1 MRIEDSVWQ
10 GSFGYWQKLF
20 IHQNILPIGHTAW
33 NGFLHGGRG
42 LVACQIN
49 TAINGSVN
57 WSVDTIKYDLQFI
70 SQLYATAYLQEL
82 ELEENTVSN
91 LLSIIASYEP
101 KEAIIFL
108 SIANG
113 QLATS
118 QRKQLYFCRSPTVRL
133 ISICCKSWQF
143 LLWSAM
149 NRYASAGKNFNSAR
163 NPKTY

>member
-10 GSFGYWQKLF
+10 GSFGYWQNLF
-20 IHQNILPIGHTAW
+20 IHQNILAIGYTAW
-33 NGFLHGGRG
+33 NGFLDGGRG
-42 LVACQIN
+42 LVACKIN
-49 TAINGSVN
+49 TPINGSVN

-70 SQLYATAYLQEL
+70 SQSHATAYLQQL

-113 QLATS
+113 QIDINLLQKLAIS
-118 QRKQLYFCRSPTVRL
+118 PVECYEQVCKRWEEFQLCP
-133 ISICCKSWQF
+133 KS
-143 LLWSAM
+143 
-149 NRYASAGKNFNSAR
+149 
-163 NPKTY
+163 

>member
-10 GSFGYWQKLF
+10 GSFGYWQNLF
-20 IHQNILPIGHTAW
+20 IHQNILPIGYTAW

-42 LVACQIN
+42 LVACKIN
-49 TAINGSVN
+49 TPINGSVN

-70 SQLYATAYLQEL
+70 SQLYATAYLQQL
-82 ELEENTVSN
+82 ELENTVSN

-113 QLATS
+113 QIDINLLQKLAIS
-118 QRKQLYFCRSPTVRL
+118 PVECYEQVCKRWEEFQLCP
-133 ISICCKSWQF
+133 KS
-143 LLWSAM
+143 
-149 NRYASAGKNFNSAR
+149 
-163 NPKTY
+163 

>member
-10 GSFGYWQKLF
+10 GSFGYWQNLF
-20 IHQNILPIGHTAW
+20 IHQNILALGYTAW
-33 NGFLHGGRG
+33 NGFLDGGRG
-42 LVACQIN
+42 LVACKIN
-49 TAINGSVN
+49 TPINGSVN
-57 WSVDTIKYDLQFI
+57 WSVDTIKYDRQFI

-113 QLATS
+113 QIDINLLQNLAIS
-118 QRKQLYFCRSPTVRL
+118 PVECYEQVCKRWEEFQLCP
-133 ISICCKSWQF
+133 KS
-143 LLWSAM
+143 
-149 NRYASAGKNFNSAR
+149 
-163 NPKTY
+163 

>member
-10 GSFGYWQKLF
+10 GSFGYWQNLF
-20 IHQNILPIGHTAW
+20 IHQNILAIGHTAW
-33 NGFLHGGRG
+33 NGFLDGGRG

-49 TAINGSVN
+49 TPINGSVN

-82 ELEENTVSN
+82 ELEENSVSN

-113 QLATS
+113 QIDINLLQKLAIS
-118 QRKQLYFCRSPTVRL
+118 PVECYEQVCKRWEEFQLCP
-133 ISICCKSWQF
+133 KS
-143 LLWSAM
+143 
-149 NRYASAGKNFNSAR
+149 
-163 NPKTY
+163 

>member
-42 LVACQIN
+42 LVACKIN
-49 TAINGSVN
+49 TPINGSVN
-57 WSVDTIKYDLQFI
+57 WSVDTIKYDRQFI

-113 QLATS
+113 QIDINLLQKLAIS
-118 QRKQLYFCRSPTVRL
+118 PVECYEQVCQRWEEFQLCP
-133 ISICCKSWQF
+133 KS
-143 LLWSAM
+143 
-149 NRYASAGKNFNSAR
+149 
-163 NPKTY
+163 